1 MQVQAMNAIIGSG
14 PRPLKRPKEPSRR
27 GTTKRRIRMTIRKN
41 TAGIAAVAFAMMLA
55 GGTAVAQGTLLGQKR
70 TTGRKPIVQA
80 KPSTPMGCK
89 LVGTVRGT
97 KLWAGEC
104 TSVELKPTATDE
116 AAEPDAVGAIGRQ
129 TREKPENFE
138 KEVPQQ

>member
-1 MQVQAMNAIIGSG
+1 
-14 PRPLKRPKEPSRR
+14 
-27 GTTKRRIRMTIRKN
+27 MTIRK
-41 TAGIAAVAFAMMLA
+41 TTGGIAAVAFAIMLA
-55 GGTAVAQGTLLGQKR
+55 GGTALAQGTLPGQKR

-80 KPSTPMGCK
+80 KPSMPMGCK

-104 TSVELKPTATDE
+104 ISVELKPTATDE
-116 AAEPDAVGAIGRQ
+116 AVEPDTVGAIGRQ

-138 KEVPQQ
+138 NGVSQQ